1 MEESE
6 KQAML
11 LQLAALKAASRSG
24 VLTVRHGDTSTTFR
38 SLAEI
43 ERALAAME
51 AELNPRAPRRGPRY
65 ITQLSKG
72 L

>member
-1 MEESE
+1 MDELER
-6 KQAML
+6 QALL
-11 LQLAALKAASRSG
+11 LQISALKNASRSG

-38 SLAEI
+38 SLGEI
-43 ERALAAME
+43 ERAIAAME
-51 AELNPRAPRRGPRY
+51 AELSPPRRRSPRY